1 MNSPLWL
8 RIKETDMNTRKWIVG
23 LALLAAALFVG
34 LTLEPRIIPSVLI
47 GKPVP
52 HIDLPPLPGK
62 EPGLIAADLAAG
74 KVTLV
79 NVWASWCGPCRY
91 EHPQL
96 MRLAK
101 SGAVRMIGLNY
112 KDVNANALKFLAEL
126 GDPYDAVG
134 VDPMGR
140 ASIEW
145 GVYGIP
151 ETFIVDG
158 KGRIVFKQVGPLMPE
173 DVSEKILPAIA
184 RAKP

>member
-1 MNSPLWL
+1 MTWRSIIPLVL
-8 RIKETDMNTRKWIVG
+8 F
-23 LALLAAALFVG
+23 ALLAVALFVG
-34 LTLEPRIIPSVLI
+34 LTLEPRNIPSALI
-47 GKPVP
+47 GKPAP
-52 HIDLPPLPGK
+52 QIDLPPLPGK

-74 KVTLV
+74 NVTLV

-96 MRLAK
+96 MQLAK
-101 SGAVRMIGLNY
+101 SGAVRMIGINY
-112 KDVNANALKFLAEL
+112 KDTNANALKFLAEL

-134 VDPMGR
+134 VDKTGR

-158 KGRIVFKQVGPLMPE
+158 KGRIVLKHVGPLMPE

-184 RAKP
+184 GAKP